1 MDTASDARWMES
13 DGVPAGELS
22 EEDLDRELAHLHE
35 TRHGTFR
42 HGSAQALVRHS
53 ERMRE
58 LEDEYL
64 RRHPERE
71 IDEGRLREGARER
84 AGQDPDR

>member
-1 MDTASDARWMES
+1 VDALSR
-13 DGVPAGELS
+13 VPAADLGED
-22 EEDLDRELAHLHE
+22 DLDRELAQLHR
-35 TRHGTFR
+35 TRHDTFK

-71 IDEGRLREGARER
+71 IDEGRLREGSRER
-84 AGQDPDR
+84 AGQ

>member
-1 MDTASDARWMES
+1 MDALSR
-13 DGVPAGELS
+13 VPAADLS
-22 EEDLDRELAHLHE
+22 EDDLDRELAQLHQ
-35 TRHGTFR
+35 TRHETFR
-42 HGSAQALVRHS
+42 HGSAQALMHHS

-84 AGQDPDR
+84 AGQ